1 MTIQQKSHRLLDGIF
16 KLLFF
21 KFSVCSSISIALS
34 NSSSVIIPQ
43 KNDPTWYA
51 LLRGVSGSVTISV
64 DYYSAIK
71 TGKEGYRR
79 TNWQYKKATEII
91 GGLNHFNLVIISV
104 CKMFFGEFIQLI
116 KICKRANK
124 ITLAHIIVA
133 E

>member
-51 LLRGVSGSVTISV
+51 LLRGVSGSVT
-64 DYYSAIK
+64 
-71 TGKEGYRR
+71 
-79 TNWQYKKATEII
+79 
-91 GGLNHFNLVIISV
+91 VIIYESKKYV
-104 CKMFFGEFIQLI
+104 NNE
-116 KICKRANK
+116 
-124 ITLAHIIVA
+124 
-133 E
+133 